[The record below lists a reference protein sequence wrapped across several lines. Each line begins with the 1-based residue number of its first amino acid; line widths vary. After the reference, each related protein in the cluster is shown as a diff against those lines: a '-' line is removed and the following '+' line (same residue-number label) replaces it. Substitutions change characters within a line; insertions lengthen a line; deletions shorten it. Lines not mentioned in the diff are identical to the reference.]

1 MSGIDEHRPGGSRR
15 RVGPPLRQHA
25 HDGALLADAL
35 LPLDRSRPPLQR
47 RRTHRLWLLLAV
59 PFVAGCGSETVDATE
74 VEQQIQAQLSTAT
87 AEVVSV
93 SCPED
98 VTKEE
103 GASFECKAKLEG
115 GGKAVVVVNQG
126 ERNEFSYTAKKGTVQ
141 LADDSLEPYLEKQL
155 KAKGVSAQVDCPALS
170 RVKAGETVTCS
181 ATTSGGRQTTL
192 AFTWED
198 DAGSVDSSSV
208 ESS

>member
-1 MSGIDEHRPGGSRR
+1 MPSSVKRAYLPPITRASTLAAPPVPGESHRAGTN
-15 RVGPPLRQHA
+15 GPATPA
-25 HDGALLADAL
+25 MTAAC
-35 LPLDRSRPPLQR
+35 PP
-47 RRTHRLWLLLAV
+47 TPALWLLLAV

-74 VEQQIQAQLSTAT
+74 VEQQIQTQLSTAT

-98 VTKEE
+98 VKKEE

-115 GGKAVVVVNQG
+115 GGKAVVVVKQG

-141 LADDSLEPYLEKQL
+141 LADDSLELYLEKQL

-170 RVKAGETVTCS
+170 PVKAGETVTCD